1 MLAQKSN
8 LCLLHWHVDSLP
20 LSHQGSSEQGLLS
33 SCGARASHCCG
44 FSCCRAWALGHV
56 GFHSCSS
63 WALEHK
69 LSSCGTHA
77 LLLLCMWDPPR
88 SSTEPVSPELAG
100 RFFITEPLGKPSY
113 ARVIDEK
120 AQPQSLK
127 IAHSHIASKWPRK
140 VHTCTVWL
148 PSLCALCYHSTQPS
162 QSDLFKCDTS

>member
-44 FSCCRAWALGHV
+44 FSCCRAWAVGHV
-56 GFHSCSS
+56 GFRSCSS

-69 LSSCGTHA
+69 LSSCSSVAPLHVGSSQIKYRTCVSWIGRKILYHWATREA
-77 LLLLCMWDPPR
+77 LLCSCFRWE
-88 SSTEPVSPELAG
+88 SSATEFKNCSQ
-100 RFFITEPLGKPSY
+100 SY
-113 ARVIDEK
+113 
-120 AQPQSLK
+120 
-127 IAHSHIASKWPRK
+127 SKWPRK
-140 VHTCTVWL
+140 VHNCTIWL
-148 PSLCALCYHSTQPS
+148 PSLCALCYHSTRPS